1 MQADN
6 QESPDIGEKALS
18 QKVKPK
24 TCKNE
29 GKDLNLEETDY
40 ADTCNL
46 GEGDEDN

>member
-6 QESPDIGEKALS
+6 EELPDIWEKALS

-24 TCKNE
+24 TCKNG

-40 ADTCNL
+40 PDTRNF